1 MDLKT
6 RRPGHPVRAWSS
18 AHFASSAV
26 GYGDAFPSWP
36 LLYSSPRALRVVE
49 HARGSPLQRRAS
61 QARRETDGGVK
72 KQNEPTRAYAQQL
85 VTTRLLDCLH
95 DPVGRPSRLQGFHP
109 RAR

>member
-36 LLYSSPRALRVVE
+36 LLYSSPRSKGLLEWWNTLVGPPSSGGPR
-49 HARGSPLQRRAS
+49 RRAGKL
-61 QARRETDGGVK
+61 RGGSK
-72 KQNEPTRAYAQQL
+72 NKT
-85 VTTRLLDCLH
+85 
-95 DPVGRPSRLQGFHP
+95 SRHGLTLSSS
-109 RAR
+109 